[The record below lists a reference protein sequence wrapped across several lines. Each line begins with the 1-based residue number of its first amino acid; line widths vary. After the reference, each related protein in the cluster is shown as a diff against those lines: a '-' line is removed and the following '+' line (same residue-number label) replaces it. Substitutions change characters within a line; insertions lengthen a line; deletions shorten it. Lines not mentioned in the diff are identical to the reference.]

1 MTFAGEL
8 LTMAEQ
14 LIKSGVHPTEILAGY
29 QSGIKKC
36 MELFDAAEKYQVK
49 DLKSLEE
56 ITKIIKPVV
65 GTKLSFNQDTTIAPL
80 VAAACISVLP
90 SDPLRFN
97 EENVRV
103 AKMLGGSIFDSQ
115 MIKGLVVVRNIEG
128 SVTRAEVRLSI

>member
-97 EENVRV
+97 EKNVRV
-103 AKMLGGSIFDSQ
+103 GGSIFDSQ